1 MSAALDHLAARVG
14 TDPLFLA
21 NALAEY
27 ARSEGL
33 DDAGLAVALGCAES
47 DLAGLR
53 LCGVPRPE
61 RFREDAMRIAA
72 RFGIDPDLLTDAVR
86 RGQSLARLRAG
97 PRPTGVEAG
106 VSLAARDADP
116 PAPPDGEAAP

>member
-72 RFGIDPDLLTDAVR
+72 RFRNLRHTQKPQCGRGPSGQGAPAR
-86 RGQSLARLRAG
+86 RRRDAG
-97 PRPTGVEAG
+97 P
-106 VSLAARDADP
+106 
-116 PAPPDGEAAP
+116 